1 MAPLFIALTI
11 ISCATAALL
20 GGKDGRWIAFL
31 YVSAVAA
38 TRVAYGYDST
48 WNNPQIPTMVIDI
61 ALLFGLMTVTL
72 NSRHY
77 WPIWITGL
85 HLLTVA
91 AHFEAMLA
99 GSYGYRIYFLMESVW
114 SLPKLVVLLVGVILD
129 WEADRER
136 GFRGWR
142 RRHRRG

>member
-1 MAPLFIALTI
+1 MAILFNTLTI
-11 ISCATAALL
+11 ISCAIAALL

-31 YVSAVAA
+31 YVSAVVA
-38 TRVAYGYDST
+38 TRIAFGYDSI
-48 WNNPQIPTMVIDI
+48 WSHPQIPTMIIDI
-61 ALLFGLMTVTL
+61 ALLIGLLAVTL

-77 WPIWITGL
+77 WPIWITGF
-85 HLLTVA
+85 HVLTVA

-114 SLPKLVVLLVGVILD
+114 SLPKLVVLLIGVIMD

-136 GFRGWR
+136 GFRARPR
-142 RRHRRG
+142 RQRRG